1 MGSDKSEAKQL
12 LNEQRART
20 MAAKPR
26 IGLLPTGHFY
36 YWDQFPG
43 LKKMGLN
50 MYTKL
55 RKLLDGMADIVAPE
69 LVDTM
74 ERSRKAG
81 ELFKKEDVDMVA
93 VFPFGYTPSMCV
105 VPAVKDLDVPIRI
118 INSHEDRSYDY
129 TKADTTVYLHHEG
142 VCCVP
147 EYAGALVNMGKQFEV
162 RTGYLEDPR
171 LRRELEADF
180 TGAAAAKFFRNMNV
194 GLIGE
199 LYTNMSDMPLDE
211 NRLMRAT
218 GRLLIRPEI
227 EEIENAFHR
236 VKEEQLEDM
245 YGQFRVMYDVDK
257 TVTNEHMKFSA
268 QAAVAYDEIIVKHD
282 ISAFGFYWWGE
293 KELVTQLRAQ
303 AGLAVSRLAALG
315 RPGVTEGDVKS
326 AMAMKILDLMGG
338 GGMFVEFFSIDYDE
352 DFILMGHDGPG
363 NINMAKGRPRLQHLE
378 VHHGKS
384 GHGLGIDF
392 DMEEGPVTLL
402 NLTQFDAGDTFKLI
416 YSVGEII
423 PGTILS
429 IGNPNCR
436 VRVEKPIHEFINEW
450 CKQGPSHHIAL
461 GYGDLSAHLEIFADA
476 MKFRAVRI

>member
-1 MGSDKSEAKQL
+1 MCADMETVMGFDKSEVKQL
-12 LNEQRART
+12 LNEQRAKT

-199 LYTNMSDMPLDE
+199 LYTNMSDMPVDE

-218 GRLLIRPEI
+218 GRLLIRPEV
-227 EEIENAFHR
+227 EAIENAFHR

-245 YGQFRVMYDVDK
+245 YGQFRV
-257 TVTNEHMKFSA
+257 
-268 QAAVAYDEIIVKHD
+268 
-282 ISAFGFYWWGE
+282 
-293 KELVTQLRAQ
+293 L
-303 AGLAVSRLAALG
+303 
-315 RPGVTEGDVKS
+315 
-326 AMAMKILDLMGG
+326 
-338 GGMFVEFFSIDYDE
+338 
-352 DFILMGHDGPG
+352 
-363 NINMAKGRPRLQHLE
+363 
-378 VHHGKS
+378 
-384 GHGLGIDF
+384 
-392 DMEEGPVTLL
+392 
-402 NLTQFDAGDTFKLI
+402 
-416 YSVGEII
+416 
-423 PGTILS
+423 
-429 IGNPNCR
+429 
-436 VRVEKPIHEFINEW
+436 
-450 CKQGPSHHIAL
+450 
-461 GYGDLSAHLEIFADA
+461 
-476 MKFRAVRI
+476 